1 MKIWPRGKSLHRRK
15 NSVTLRT
22 DDNSQLRD
30 HRDFP
35 RLAVEAKVRIEGVSA
50 NGELNAAAVISDL
63 SLGGAR
69 LSSPVELQLD
79 QQVRLIPFA
88 SSEDDHPL
96 HKPLT
101 FAVVWQ
107 AASDNWQ
114 RPNNEW
120 DYYGL
125 RHQGSVL
132 DILESWVGHLLLR
145 RHKTEDL
152 VIQRRQHRRL
162 RFPDASA
169 HALRAIVTH
178 DQSAFDLT
186 LIDVAPG
193 GLLARG
199 ETSMPV
205 GLHLEFQNGLLQD
218 ENAADTDSIFG
229 SIVDSH
235 THSGSTFYRVSF
247 DPDSEVDEERIV
259 DWATRLGGS
268 FE

>member
-1 MKIWPRGKSLHRRK
+1 M
-15 NSVTLRT
+15 RT

-35 RLAVEAKVRIEGVSA
+35 RLAVEAKVRIEGLAA
-50 NGELNAAAVISDL
+50 NGELSAPAVISDL

-69 LSSPVELQLD
+69 LSTPVELYLD
-79 QQVRLIPFA
+79 QEVRLIPFVTP
-88 SSEDDHPL
+88 EDGHPL
-96 HKPLT
+96 HKPLIFT
-101 FAVVWQ
+101 VVWQ

-114 RPNNEW
+114 SPNNEW

-145 RHKTEDL
+145 RHKSEDL

-162 RFPDASA
+162 RFPDSSA
-169 HALRAIVTH
+169 HALRAVVTH
-178 DQSAFDLT
+178 DQSLCDLT

-205 GLHLEFQNGLLQD
+205 GVHLEFQHGLLANGGV
-218 ENAADTDSIFG
+218 EEPESIYG
-229 SIVDSH
+229 CIVDSH
-235 THSGSTFYRVSF
+235 IHSGSTFYRVSF

-259 DWATRLGGS
+259 DWATRLGGT

>member
-1 MKIWPRGKSLHRRK
+1 M
-15 NSVTLRT
+15 RT
-22 DDNSQLRD
+22 DDDSQLRD

-35 RLAVEAKVRIEGVSA
+35 RLAVEAKVRIEGLASD
-50 NGELNAAAVISDL
+50 GELNAPAVISDL

-69 LSSPVELQLD
+69 LSTPVELQLD
-79 QQVRLIPFA
+79 QEVRLIPFVTP
-88 SSEDDHPL
+88 EGGHPL
-96 HKPLT
+96 HKPLNFT
-101 FAVVWQ
+101 VVWQ

-114 RPNNEW
+114 SPNNEW

-145 RHKTEDL
+145 RHKSEDL

-162 RFPDASA
+162 RFPDSSA
-169 HALRAIVTH
+169 HSLRAVVTH
-178 DQSAFDLT
+178 DQSPCDLT

-199 ETSMPV
+199 EASMPV
-205 GLHLEFQNGLLQD
+205 GLHLEFQHGLL
-218 ENAADTDSIFG
+218 ADVPSDDPEPIYG
-229 SIVDSH
+229 CIVDSH
-235 THSGSTFYRVSF
+235 VHSGSTFYRVSF

-259 DWATRLGGS
+259 DWATRLGGT